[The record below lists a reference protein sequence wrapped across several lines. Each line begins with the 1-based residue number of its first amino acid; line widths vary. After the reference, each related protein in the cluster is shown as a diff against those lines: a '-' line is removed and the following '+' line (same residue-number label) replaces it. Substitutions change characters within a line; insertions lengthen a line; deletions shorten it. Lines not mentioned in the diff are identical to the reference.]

1 MKPTTVWGVIK
12 RSLHEQRLL
21 LAALVAV
28 IAAATA
34 LESVPAFILK
44 KVVDDHIAR
53 GAAQGIWALAVFY
66 FLALVAQRAVGFG
79 QDYLTTVI
87 GQGILHDLR
96 LALTSHLRAL
106 GLSYYDSTPV
116 GEIMSR
122 STADVEAV
130 NTLFTSGVVSMIADS
145 CKLLGVIGPMFA
157 LSAHLAWVTLA
168 VAPVI
173 AIVTEL
179 FRRNIRAAQRWT
191 RKAVGLINS
200 TFEESLSGIKVV
212 RAYGQERAFR
222 RLLGDNLR
230 QYLVAANRASLFNSY
245 FTPAMDI
252 LRGMLTAALVYVGV
266 ILAGGTAA
274 SGLTTGTLVAFL
286 TQMVPRLFNPLTSLS
301 DELQTIQEALAGTER
316 INEVLLQP
324 PEERPSWLPLPAT
337 TPGRV
342 VISGLSF
349 GYNAPR
355 AVLRD
360 INLEVPPG
368 QRLAIVGRTGAGKTS
383 LLSLIAGVYAPWEGS
398 IAIDG
403 IDPRRVRP
411 EERRRLLGVVPQ
423 TVHLI
428 DGTIRE
434 NITLGDRTIGD
445 DDIVRVARIVGLDD
459 YIRTLPA
466 GYDTLLGPGGTK
478 LSHGQEQLL
487 SLARALV
494 CDPAVLLLDE
504 PTSGLDADTEGR
516 LFAAIREESS
526 KRTTITISHRM
537 SGVMDAE
544 RVVVMAGG
552 RIVQDGSPAELARE
566 DGWYA
571 MMRALESLGW
581 ASEASS

>member
-1 MKPTTVWGVIK
+1 MKRTTVWSIIV

-21 LAALVAV
+21 LAAL
-28 IAAATA
+28 AAIIVVATA
-34 LESVPAFILK
+34 LEAVPAFILK
-44 KVVDDHIAR
+44 KVVDDHIAL
-53 GAAQGIWALAVFY
+53 GIAQGVWALAAFY
-66 FLALVAQRAVGFG
+66 FLALVGQRAVGFG

-87 GQGILHDLR
+87 GQGILHNLR
-96 LALTSHLRAL
+96 LALTGHLRAL
-106 GLSYYDSTPV
+106 GLGYYDSTPV

-157 LSAHLAWVTLA
+157 LNARLAWVTLA
-168 VAPVI
+168 VVPVI
-173 AIVTEL
+173 AVITDL
-179 FRRNIRAAQRWT
+179 FRRGIRAAQRRT

-200 TFEESLSGIKVV
+200 IFEESLSGIKVI

-222 RLLGDNLR
+222 RLLGDHLR

-252 LRGMLTAALVYVGV
+252 LRGTLTAALVYAGV
-266 ILAGGTAA
+266 VLVGGTTT
-274 SGLTTGTLVAFL
+274 SSLTAGTLVAFI
-286 TQMVPRLFNPLTSLS
+286 TQMIPRLFTPLTSLS

-324 PEERPSWLPLPAT
+324 PEERPTWLPLPSA

-342 VISGLSF
+342 VVSGLSF
-349 GYNAPR
+349 GYSGSR
-355 AVLRD
+355 AVLRGID
-360 INLEVPPG
+360 LAVPPG
-368 QRLAIVGRTGAGKTS
+368 QRLAIVGRTGAGKSS

-434 NITLGDRTIGD
+434 NIALGDRTISD
-445 DDIVRVARIVGLDD
+445 DDIVRVARVVGLDD
-459 YIRTLPA
+459 YIRTLPD

-504 PTSGLDADTEGR
+504 PTAGLDADTEAR
-516 LFAAIREESS
+516 LFAAIRSESS
-526 KRTTITISHRM
+526 VRTTITISHRM

-552 RIVQDGSPAELARE
+552 RIVQDGSPAELARA

-571 MMRALESLGW
+571 MMQALESLGW
-581 ASEASS
+581 TSEASS